1 MSSKFFQQLFFWGFV
16 YLSIPMFSCAQ
27 NQPMTMA
34 ELPLSWNDYPHKN
47 IHDTHAFEARTSVSY
62 GASYEYK
69 IGKDKKEVQLKLS
82 FYIHMDKEHSY
93 VKKSFLK
100 MADSVQSRQLL
111 NHEIGHWILSM
122 IYYHQLVQDLEHFP
136 FDYRVKQQ
144 MDSILLKNRAQ
155 CRTEQL
161 QYDAATNHSKNAL
174 EQEQWEKELLD
185 RLYKTYGK
193 VPVFPEDS
201 TINRTISW

>member
-1 MSSKFFQQLFFWGFV
+1 MRQLLLTLAFFSFVLFPFASPLW
-16 YLSIPMFSCAQ
+16 AQ
-27 NQPMTMA
+27 SQSLTMA
-34 ELPLSWNDYPHKN
+34 DLPLSWNDYPHKN
-47 IHDTHAFEARTSVSY
+47 IHDTHAFEAKTGVSY

-69 IGKDKKEVQLKLS
+69 MDRNNKQVQLKLS